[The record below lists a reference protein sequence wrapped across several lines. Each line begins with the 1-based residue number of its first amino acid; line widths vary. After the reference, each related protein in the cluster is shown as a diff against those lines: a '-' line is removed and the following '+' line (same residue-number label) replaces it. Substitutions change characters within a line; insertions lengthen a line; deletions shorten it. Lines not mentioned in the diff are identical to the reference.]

1 MSFSSKTAQN
11 RNREAR
17 RAVLLVLLLLA
28 SPLAAVA
35 PGASASHI
43 TQYAV
48 QRDPQDAAVGDIDCD
63 GDNDIVS
70 ASAMGHYIT
79 ALYNDGSGG
88 FADRQDVF
96 ISNNDSQR
104 AGFVDTANGVD
115 VEIADID
122 GDGNNDVIYYQE
134 NIRFVGET
142 FVRPGN
148 LTVLWGDCDNLV
160 HEWSDT
166 EITIS
171 NPYHVD
177 MAVGDINDDGNDD
190 IVLLTIDAT
199 FTNQYIQVYRGP
211 DPSLITN
218 QQALPVPLT
227 NGLYDHMELGHWGET
242 VQGGGL
248 PGSIGDCEDLDLWL
262 LRTPPYNTGVGYS
275 VGHYDNMTVLEYDCL
290 QNQYPNPMTPSAQ
303 GINEFKLDAEH
314 NYPMY
319 GMDISDTNNDN
330 EVDMIAVVDGLTG
343 NISYAEKSGSSWN
356 TQNYVTLGDFKGA
369 SITIEDV
376 NRDGEVDFFVPTEL
390 TLTRL
395 QDSSAQN
402 QTYLLLENLREIN
415 SVEIILANP
424 NGPGYLSSLSFDVGR
439 RPTMAMPGQLQ
450 GGENSAFE
458 IVIGQR
464 DYSYRFADNA
474 MWLDTQGWAGAGDFL
489 SVLTLDNEDMGITSV
504 TAAPAS
510 YNPATGEAQL
520 GEGNRWVNVTVKN
533 TGLNPL
539 SGSIDVDLEVKE
551 VLGGTDTVVYS
562 SDFDGNTD
570 NTNCPA
576 CSFSKVSYTGDY
588 DSGDSSWHIETGS
601 TAETE
606 NVSWYEADSNPT
618 GYYWVGLDYNGNNES
633 DSGYYNN
640 MDEALIL
647 ENVDLTGADAAFMDI
662 SAMCTVSFFELFLAE
677 QYSVVERWLYEDSC
691 GIEVW
696 SEGNGWESVFFTGGW
711 DLNRYYRLLAQGVD
725 PEFNTNNGNYASG
738 YATGWTNFTEDGGT
752 SDAENEAESIDLT
765 PYAGQVVDI
774 RFRFRSGL
782 VGSVGPTGSS
792 YDSGEDGFAF
802 DNITIRKRD
811 VTFGTSEVVT
821 QTLNFNNLAA
831 GASEDVSLTAD
842 FVDNTTYYIST
853 ELTNPSGFTDMDSLN
868 DEVKFQTTVNN
879 LFDPGLAEE
888 PWPSLE
894 NGVRYASGN
903 RDVEL
908 VARNWGNT
916 VTDFSV
922 QAMIYNAEPDL
933 VAIEDFSGVDPIW
946 TDDNDQPGKEN
957 GSRLDDSTGQNS
969 MLPQNVGVFKSH
981 SYWLGHPD
989 DGYGDNWSETM
1000 TIDSI
1005 PIAASG
1011 ADFTYL
1017 TFDYYAEGDFLQD
1030 SQGNILAIRDAANLE
1045 LSWSKGG
1052 ELYQGVA
1059 YGSWTDLNENGIQN
1073 TNPDDP
1079 NFHRCEDFDLNG
1091 YDEVEYFGDHSD
1103 NLNSVVW
1110 FDTENIVKSV
1120 TLDLTHI
1127 VLQNRTSEDTTQWR
1141 DECTS
1146 LAGAELSLTWR
1157 FQSNGD
1163 GINGNAGLAGFAID
1177 NIRVEE
1183 FTFEFDGEYTEE
1195 VNGLDASEWSRFTLA
1210 NHDFQ
1215 SGIYKID
1222 AMTIFDNTT
1231 PATSWYGANEVN
1243 LANNISTI
1251 MFSIASADIT
1261 LMQADVMECVTD
1273 ITYKC
1278 VYPIDDARAHSFSV
1292 PLLNGVIEGEYGLSM
1307 SIVDLD
1313 TSQEVYTASAD
1324 NGPFVLQPH
1333 DRAFANWSQPYNNWV
1348 DGHTYNISF
1357 SADVTKEDGT
1367 IEPSGNVRF
1376 FIITFHDQIDVAV
1389 LSNPT
1394 DQNRLQRVK
1403 ADLETMGMTYTQM
1416 KLDNW
1421 DTYATPDWLEHY
1433 DKVLLPWQTDYN
1445 VYYGDYY
1452 EKLSETRDTDGL
1464 SVSETLESYMVNGGT
1479 TQIHLGPYRDAYQ
1492 PSNLPFG
1499 MDIAMRNQVNFTV
1512 DNRILS
1518 DSITIVDQFHPLLRN
1533 VDPSAFSAING
1544 GSHVALS
1551 GLDTAQVQGT
1561 QIPQVC
1567 GGRISDPMGTFH
1579 TLIRD
1584 NTYDSQSL
1592 LSICNRG
1599 AGGMIVTTIDVEN
1612 PSVSQAFG
1620 GEQIPLLSNLLDYR
1634 LTPYPTDFGIAGD
1647 GYDLTVNGEAP
1658 AIDTITG
1665 AYATM
1670 YIKSNSDL
1678 EFDYVTTVEGVMADW
1693 TLTSGNNDSV
1703 TGWDGTV
1710 IDSGE
1715 VSHTQQLMPEIP
1727 TLGSFCV
1734 GNTTSTTG
1742 CRIGAEWLLT
1752 LYLHDDEGHTRI
1764 TYIRLVTDDTLADEF
1779 RPLASASIISNPA
1792 LSEFLELDGS
1802 KTVAGVD
1809 WPIYRVRLT
1818 ETGDISLSFSAENS
1832 SDPDAPEGES
1842 GIELFE
1848 WKVFFDYPWDSSSP
1862 TLEGHEFQI
1871 PAAVTDEWTYTF
1883 RNLTSSPDA
1892 TLENE
1897 IRVELIVYDRAGKQ
1911 SEKHRMYF
1919 IVVGEDFGDDPPV
1932 TQFTSPRPTDSQ
1944 REDLV
1949 VITGNLLSGAENSDV
1964 VIEATLDPSVLD
1976 YSTSQKIT
1984 QRTIGKYNTTT
1995 PLADGDSF
2003 SLTLDISDL
2012 YQIDTGVAATIYLRI
2027 TEGDGSRYVLE
2038 ETIDISLVPA
2048 TVEGPDGSGDS
2059 GGLTTTV
2066 MAGIGG
2072 AVLLIVIVVA
2082 TLVMR
2087 GRGGSRVE
2095 SDTVEQFGGVETMDP
2110 VEAYVQQMV
2119 ASGYDEQQA
2128 RQYAEQYYANYY
2140 EQQRGGGA

>member
-1 MSFSSKTAQN
+1 
-11 RNREAR
+11 
-17 RAVLLVLLLLA
+17 
-28 SPLAAVA
+28 
-35 PGASASHI
+35 
-43 TQYAV
+43 
-48 QRDPQDAAVGDIDCD
+48 
-63 GDNDIVS
+63 
-70 ASAMGHYIT
+70 
-79 ALYNDGSGG
+79 
-88 FADRQDVF
+88 
-96 ISNNDSQR
+96 
-104 AGFVDTANGVD
+104 
-115 VEIADID
+115 
-122 GDGNNDVIYYQE
+122 
-134 NIRFVGET
+134 
-142 FVRPGN
+142 
-148 LTVLWGDCDNLV
+148 
-160 HEWSDT
+160 
-166 EITIS
+166 
-171 NPYHVD
+171 
-177 MAVGDINDDGNDD
+177 
-190 IVLLTIDAT
+190 
-199 FTNQYIQVYRGP
+199 
-211 DPSLITN
+211 
-218 QQALPVPLT
+218 
-227 NGLYDHMELGHWGET
+227 
-242 VQGGGL
+242 
-248 PGSIGDCEDLDLWL
+248 
-262 LRTPPYNTGVGYS
+262 
-275 VGHYDNMTVLEYDCL
+275 
-290 QNQYPNPMTPSAQ
+290 
-303 GINEFKLDAEH
+303 
-314 NYPMY
+314 
-319 GMDISDTNNDN
+319 
-330 EVDMIAVVDGLTG
+330 
-343 NISYAEKSGSSWN
+343 
-356 TQNYVTLGDFKGA
+356 
-369 SITIEDV
+369 
-376 NRDGEVDFFVPTEL
+376 
-390 TLTRL
+390 
-395 QDSSAQN
+395 
-402 QTYLLLENLREIN
+402 
-415 SVEIILANP
+415 
-424 NGPGYLSSLSFDVGR
+424 
-439 RPTMAMPGQLQ
+439 
-450 GGENSAFE
+450 
-458 IVIGQR
+458 
-464 DYSYRFADNA
+464 
-474 MWLDTQGWAGAGDFL
+474 
-489 SVLTLDNEDMGITSV
+489 
-504 TAAPAS
+504 
-510 YNPATGEAQL
+510 
-520 GEGNRWVNVTVKN
+520 
-533 TGLNPL
+533 
-539 SGSIDVDLEVKE
+539 
-551 VLGGTDTVVYS
+551 
-562 SDFDGNTD
+562 
-570 NTNCPA
+570 
-576 CSFSKVSYTGDY
+576 
-588 DSGDSSWHIETGS
+588 
-601 TAETE
+601 
-606 NVSWYEADSNPT
+606 
-618 GYYWVGLDYNGNNES
+618 
-633 DSGYYNN
+633 
-640 MDEALIL
+640 
-647 ENVDLTGADAAFMDI
+647 
-662 SAMCTVSFFELFLAE
+662 MC
-677 QYSVVERWLYEDSC
+677 
-691 GIEVW
+691 
-696 SEGNGWESVFFTGGW
+696 
-711 DLNRYYRLLAQGVD
+711 
-725 PEFNTNNGNYASG
+725 
-738 YATGWTNFTEDGGT
+738 
-752 SDAENEAESIDLT
+752 
-765 PYAGQVVDI
+765 
-774 RFRFRSGL
+774 
-782 VGSVGPTGSS
+782 
-792 YDSGEDGFAF
+792 
-802 DNITIRKRD
+802 
-811 VTFGTSEVVT
+811 
-821 QTLNFNNLAA
+821 
-831 GASEDVSLTAD
+831 
-842 FVDNTTYYIST
+842 
-853 ELTNPSGFTDMDSLN
+853 
-868 DEVKFQTTVNN
+868 
-879 LFDPGLAEE
+879 
-888 PWPSLE
+888 
-894 NGVRYASGN
+894 
-903 RDVEL
+903 
-908 VARNWGNT
+908 
-916 VTDFSV
+916 
-922 QAMIYNAEPDL
+922 
-933 VAIEDFSGVDPIW
+933 
-946 TDDNDQPGKEN
+946 
-957 GSRLDDSTGQNS
+957 
-969 MLPQNVGVFKSH
+969 
-981 SYWLGHPD
+981 
-989 DGYGDNWSETM
+989 
-1000 TIDSI
+1000 
-1005 PIAASG
+1005 
-1011 ADFTYL
+1011 
-1017 TFDYYAEGDFLQD
+1017 
-1030 SQGNILAIRDAANLE
+1030 IRD
-1045 LSWSKGG
+1045 S
-1052 ELYQGVA
+1052 
-1059 YGSWTDLNENGIQN
+1059 
-1073 TNPDDP
+1073 
-1079 NFHRCEDFDLNG
+1079 
-1091 YDEVEYFGDHSD
+1091 
-1103 NLNSVVW
+1103 
-1110 FDTENIVKSV
+1110 
-1120 TLDLTHI
+1120 
-1127 VLQNRTSEDTTQWR
+1127 
-1141 DECTS
+1141 
-1146 LAGAELSLTWR
+1146 
-1157 FQSNGD
+1157 
-1163 GINGNAGLAGFAID
+1163 
-1177 NIRVEE
+1177 
-1183 FTFEFDGEYTEE
+1183 
-1195 VNGLDASEWSRFTLA
+1195 
-1210 NHDFQ
+1210 
-1215 SGIYKID
+1215 
-1222 AMTIFDNTT
+1222 

-1944 REDLV
+1944 RE
-1949 VITGNLLSGAENSDV
+1949 LS
-1964 VIEATLDPSVLD
+1964 
-1976 YSTSQKIT
+1976 
-1984 QRTIGKYNTTT
+1984 
-1995 PLADGDSF
+1995 
-2003 SLTLDISDL
+2003 
-2012 YQIDTGVAATIYLRI
+2012 
-2027 TEGDGSRYVLE
+2027 
-2038 ETIDISLVPA
+2038 
-2048 TVEGPDGSGDS
+2048 
-2059 GGLTTTV
+2059 
-2066 MAGIGG
+2066 
-2072 AVLLIVIVVA
+2072 LIHI
-2082 TLVMR
+2082 
-2087 GRGGSRVE
+2087 
-2095 SDTVEQFGGVETMDP
+2095 
-2110 VEAYVQQMV
+2110 
-2119 ASGYDEQQA
+2119 
-2128 RQYAEQYYANYY
+2128 
-2140 EQQRGGGA
+2140 